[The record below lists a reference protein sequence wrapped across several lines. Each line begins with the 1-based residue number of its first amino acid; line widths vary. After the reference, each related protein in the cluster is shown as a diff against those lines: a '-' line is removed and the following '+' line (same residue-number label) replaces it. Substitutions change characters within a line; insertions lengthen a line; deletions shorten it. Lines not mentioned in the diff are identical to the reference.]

1 MKLIVFPV
9 ISFLIA
15 FLFLPVVI
23 KLLGQWKL
31 FDSPGEHKIHST
43 YTPSMGGIAIL
54 LGAALSL
61 LMGLPLQQ
69 WLAMKFFFIAL
80 LIMFLIGLRDDVLAL
95 SPRQKLFS
103 QFLPIVILVV
113 LDQTNLTS
121 FYGFLSEA
129 PLPTAISWLLTFFV
143 IVIVSNAYNLI
154 DGVDGLAGTV
164 GVVALGFFGI
174 WFWGVGDAT
183 LSLIALCFVGSLLAF
198 LVFNWQPSKIFMGDT
213 GALTVGLLLVY
224 FAIKFINSNF
234 ALPAGHAWRFESSVS
249 TAVCVLIVP
258 LFDTLRV
265 IIIRLRKLQSP
276 FRADRNHLHHQFL
289 QLGFSHSRVVLVL
302 ALINLIFLAL
312 AWVMKDQGD
321 WLILSVVLAVCLAI
335 NFGLKAFQQRVTPVE
350 HERANTT
357 AGTRSA

>member
-1 MKLIVFPV
+1 
-9 ISFLIA
+9 
-15 FLFLPVVI
+15 
-23 KLLGQWKL
+23 
-31 FDSPGEHKIHST
+31 
-43 YTPSMGGIAIL
+43 
-54 LGAALSL
+54 
-61 LMGLPLQQ
+61 
-69 WLAMKFFFIAL
+69 
-80 LIMFLIGLRDDVLAL
+80 
-95 SPRQKLFS
+95 
-103 QFLPIVILVV
+103 
-113 LDQTNLTS
+113 
-121 FYGFLSEA
+121 
-129 PLPTAISWLLTFFV
+129 
-143 IVIVSNAYNLI
+143 
-154 DGVDGLAGTV
+154 
-164 GVVALGFFGI
+164 VALGFFGI

-335 NFGLKAFQQRVTPVE
+335 NFGLKAFQQRATPVE